1 MMETKKEIRIEEKK
15 SNLIM
20 ESRKRLALSGV
31 TDVVSF
37 NEENIMLDTNQG
49 ALLIRGNGL
58 KMNKLDVQN
67 GEVTIT
73 GCINSFNYTGTESKR
88 DKESIISKLFK

>member
-37 NEENIMLDTNQG
+37 NEENILLDTNQG